1 MRFFRPGREHEAA
14 GLRSVRVLLPG
25 SVPLTFGFA
34 HKYVLGLPRLSAARG
49 PEGSSLERLT
59 VRPFP

>member
-1 MRFFRPGREHEAA
+1 M
-14 GLRSVRVLLPG
+14 LLPG